1 MEKSKP
7 SRYLYLLGF
16 KFFYAER
23 GLDLSS
29 CLHDD
34 VVKSAPCIGKYINK
48 SELCRQCP
56 PRRVKYTSMN
66 EIEKPTRFSSFMNV
80 FLVLKTSIHKWVA
93 NITLQKVHYGVYI
106 CTYTVKNIE
115 KNKTSHAFVYNSHS

>member
-34 VVKSAPCIGKYINK
+34 VVKSAPCIGKYMNTY
-48 SELCRQCP
+48 ELYIQCP
-56 PRRVKYTSMN
+56 IIQVTD
-66 EIEKPTRFSSFMNV
+66 
-80 FLVLKTSIHKWVA
+80 TSIHE
-93 NITLQKVHYGVYI
+93 
-106 CTYTVKNIE
+106 IE
-115 KNKTSHAFVYNSHS
+115 NVSCISSVMKILPVLEIEREK